1 MEKIKRIFFWCKRY
15 FSFTLLAVVAF
26 IVFILFFNEHS
37 VMKTMEYK
45 REIEEL
51 KAQIK
56 LNRDSTE
63 YYRKQNDRLKTD
75 PATMEKIV
83 REQYHMQRADED
95 VYIIVKE

>member
-1 MEKIKRIFFWCKRY
+1 MEKIKRIFKWCRRY

-26 IVFILFFNEHS
+26 VVFMLFFNEYS

-63 YYRKQNDRLKTD
+63 YYREQNARLRTD

-95 VYIIVKE
+95 VYIIEKE